1 MIDPVYP
8 PEGSAGSPFAPV
20 LILIVLVATLAGAI
34 MILAHGIGP
43 RRHGPVKDGTYESA
57 MPVIADARR
66 RFHVKFYLVAML
78 FLLFDVEVVFL
89 WPWAL
94 LLRDTASPAPATF
107 AQRIIDDGFGREFFL
122 GEMAIF
128 AAILLVGY
136 VYAWRK
142 GVFKWN

>member
-1 MIDPVYP
+1 MIDPVHP
-8 PEGSAGSPFAPV
+8 PEASAWPPFAPV
-20 LILIVLVATLAGAI
+20 LILIMLVATLAGVI
-34 MILAHGIGP
+34 MILAHVIGP

-57 MPVIADARR
+57 MPVIVDARR
-66 RFHVKFYLVAML
+66 RFHVKFYIVAML

-94 LLRDTASPAPATF
+94 LLRDTASSPPAAF
-107 AQRIIDDGFGREFFL
+107 GRRIIDDGFGRGFFL

-128 AAILLVGY
+128 GAILLVGY